1 VLALA
6 IVACATA
13 IQTDPIPP
21 ELKKSSLQY
30 FVENHGKDSR
40 GIDHMITR
48 EIRSRGLKVENGL
61 ASARPAELD
70 VLVVYEDRWQWD
82 MSNYLIFLRID
93 LRDPATNVLLA
104 TGSSYQTSG
113 ARKPE
118 AEVVAQIIGGM
129 FDKPWASSP
138 RRLGTRAL

>member
-1 VLALA
+1 M
-6 IVACATA
+6 
-13 IQTDPIPP
+13 DSIPP

-30 FVENHGKDSR
+30 FVENSGNDSR
-40 GIDHMITR
+40 GIDQIIAR
-48 EIRSRGLKVENGL
+48 ELRSHGLKAQNGL
-61 ASARPAELD
+61 ANTRPAEFD

-118 AEVVAQIIGGM
+118 AAVVAQILDGM
-129 FDKPWASSP
+129 FGKP
-138 RRLGTRAL
+138 

>member
-1 VLALA
+1 LALG

-13 IQTDPIPP
+13 LQTDPIPQ
-21 ELKKSSLQY
+21 ELKNPSLLY
-30 FVENHGKDSR
+30 FVENHGGDR
-40 GIDHMITR
+40 HGIDGMITR
-48 EIRSRGLKVENGL
+48 EIRSRGLKANTGL
-61 ASARPAELD
+61 ASVRPTEFD

-118 AEVVAQIIGGM
+118 SQIVAQIMVGM
-129 FDKPWASSP
+129 FGP
-138 RRLGTRAL
+138 R

>member
-1 VLALA
+1 MNRTLAAVVLLALG

-13 IQTDPIPP
+13 LQTDPIPQ
-21 ELKKSSLQY
+21 ELKNPSLLY
-30 FVENHGKDSR
+30 FVENHGEDR
-40 GIDHMITR
+40 HGIDGMIAR
-48 EIRSRGLKVENGL
+48 EIRSRGLKANSGP
-61 ASARPAELD
+61 AAGRPTEFD

-82 MSNYLIFLRID
+82 TSNYLLFLRID

-118 AEVVAQIIGGM
+118 SQIVAQIMVGM
-129 FDKPWASSP
+129 FGP
-138 RRLGTRAL
+138 R

>member
-1 VLALA
+1 MNRACTAIALLALTV
-6 IVACATA
+6 VACATA
-13 IQTDPIPP
+13 LQTDPIPP
-21 ELKKSSLQY
+21 KLKDSSLQY
-30 FVENHGKDSR
+30 FVENHGKDRR
-40 GIDHMITR
+40 GIDRIVAQ
-48 EIRSRGLKVENGL
+48 EIRSRGLKAKHGL
-61 ASARPAELD
+61 ASARPTDFD

-118 AEVVAQIIGGM
+118 GEVVAQIIGGM
-129 FDKPWASSP
+129 FGKP
-138 RRLGTRAL
+138 